1 MTSRR
6 FLPATEFLR
15 CPFGLDSGLLRGAG
29 HISIDDRFGPS
40 SIARGEFRTG
50 ERRATCRRMRVVRD
64 WTREQ
69 LDPEDVDFMGTF
81 EPRIEIGFAGAQ
93 LVCFY
98 GSPNSY
104 DDILLPDYE
113 GSSLVA
119 FMGEESADLLA
130 GGHTHRQWTR
140 RIGKSLFV
148 NPAASGSS
156 MTCAS
161 PAKRSAAGAA
171 RICPR
176 WPSTR
181 SSSLTRPALGSS
193 FGRSPTQLNGWRTSR
208 GEAPDPTLPSGFGSG
223 RQADQHGALGTR
235 VISSQRVGG
244 S

>member
-93 LVCFY
+93 LVCFH

-148 NPAASGSS
+148 NPGGIGFVYDVRIASEEKRGRRGPHL
-156 MTCAS
+156 
-161 PAKRSAAGAA
+161 PALAEYAVVIVDETGLGVEFRTVPYSTERLEDIA
-171 RICPR
+171 R
-176 WPSTR
+176 R
-181 SSSLTRPALGSS
+181 SSRPHVAEWI
-193 FGRSPTQLNGWRTSR
+193 RQW
-208 GEAPDPTLPSGFGSG
+208 APS
-223 RQADQHGALGTR
+223 
-235 VISSQRVGG
+235 
-244 S
+244 